1 MTQELTTEVVRL
13 WLTNNPPEG
22 DIHYTKIMDGQ
33 VSPENMVYL
42 RTIIGRL
49 VKEKLLKHTTRGY
62 YRIIR
67 KVEPVKWWDAD
78 ENEFYD
84 LSFPMSHE
92 DHTYFEFTDKVR
104 VSPGDLIVIAGS
116 SNTGKSALALNI
128 LGENIDKHECVVM
141 GNEYTQLDGMPS
153 PKFKRRMLNMTW
165 VDWMNGSGE
174 PKFTLLPVS
183 QDFEDYIQKGKFNI
197 IDWINLGGD
206 WFMMGKVMESIKQNI
221 GSGLAVAVLQKKKD
235 AQLGYGAEFT
245 EHMADLYLTVDQFGE
260 SESRLTVGKV
270 KDSTGRT
277 TGRMFA
283 FSIVDYG
290 ANIHNIYEI
299 VKCKPC
305 YGRGYTNKGTC
316 DTCNGKKFISKE
328 P

>member
-1 MTQELTTEVVRL
+1 MAQELTTEMVRL

-22 DIHYTKIMDGQ
+22 DIHYTKIMDGM
-33 VSPENMVYL
+33 VSPESLPYL
-42 RTIIGRL
+42 RKIIERL
-49 VKEKLLKHTTRGY
+49 VKEKLLKHTTRGF

-78 ENEFYD
+78 EDEYFE
-84 LSFPMSHE
+84 LGFPMSHG
-92 DHTYFEFTDKVR
+92 DDSYFEFIDKVR
-104 VSPGDLIVIAGS
+104 FSPGDLVVIAGS
-116 SNTGKSALALNI
+116 SNTGKSCLALNL
-128 LGENIDKHECVVM
+128 LGENIDKYECVVM
-141 GNEYTQLDGMPS
+141 GNEYTQLDGVPS

-165 VDWMNGSGE
+165 VDWMNGNNV

-183 QDFEDYIQKGKFNI
+183 NDFEDYIQKDKLNI

-221 GSGLAVAVLQKKKD
+221 GSGLAVVVLQKKKD

-245 EHMADLYLTVDQFGE
+245 EHMADLYLSVDSFGDY
-260 SESRLTVGKV
+260 ESRLTVGKV

-283 FSIVDYG
+283 FEIMDGG
-290 ANIHNIYEI
+290 ASLTNIREI
-299 VKCKPC
+299 VKCKSC
-305 YGRGYTNKGTC
+305 YGRGYTSKGQC
-316 DTCNGKKFISKE
+316 ESCLGKKYTDK
-328 P
+328 